1 MNETQRKVRTIL
13 GDYFG
18 PGFDASLEQAFVPV
32 DLKGGEWLFREGDAG
47 DSLYFLIR
55 GRLQAWSGEG
65 RNGRLLGEI
74 VPGDSVGEA
83 GLLSGAPRS
92 AGIRATR
99 DSYLV
104 RLDKAAFEG
113 LSSRHPGLVMK
124 LAARVAE
131 LMQRNI
137 LGTGNSQRAYSTI
150 CLVRVGPSQRVH
162 ASAEALAASLCRE
175 RRGLALG
182 RRRLDA
188 AGAPDPLESDG
199 SLGEGLRTW
208 LADRE
213 DEHDVLLYLCDAEDS
228 AWTRF
233 ALRQSDLTL
242 WMVDAEGSP
251 LPNAAER
258 SLEPAGAQALV
269 LHHPAAADI
278 QDTGVW
284 LESRDVDFHLHLR
297 DDHAEDR
304 QRLERVLR
312 GQAIGL
318 VLGAGAVRGLSEL
331 GVYRAMVELGVP
343 VDWIGGSSIGSIVA
357 GAIARGWDP
366 DHAIAMA
373 RESFVGGKPFSDYT
387 VPVIS
392 LIRGRRM
399 VRLLR
404 KHLDVDIEDLPI
416 PYFCVSSRL
425 DRGEVHVH
433 ERGNLVEAIRA
444 SAALPGVLPPAVVDS
459 ELVVDGAVLNN
470 LPVDVMLRKPVGPVI
485 AVDVSFQG
493 ARKVDF
499 EETPSSWA
507 VLRGRFLPFAER
519 YRVPSLATLILRS
532 TEIGTLV
539 QARQRGAAA
548 DLLITPDVRQFRMT
562 DVKAFDAIVER
573 GYEAGRKSLAAWLE
587 TQETLEMP
595 ETPGTPTPA
604 SSGDA
609 SP

>member
-1 MNETQRKVRTIL
+1 MNETQRKVRNIL
-13 GDYFG
+13 EDYFG
-18 PGFDASLEQAFVPV
+18 PGFDERLEQAFEPV
-32 DLKGGEWLFREGDAG
+32 DLRGGDWLFREGEAG
-47 DSLYFLIR
+47 DSLYFLVR

-65 RNGRLLGEI
+65 RSARLLGEI

-92 AGIRATR
+92 AGVRAIR
-99 DSYLV
+99 DSFLV
-104 RLDKAAFEG
+104 RLGQAPFEA
-113 LSSRHPGLVMK
+113 LSSRHPGMVMK

-137 LGTGNSQRAYSTI
+137 LGTGHSQRAYSTI
-150 CLVRVGPSQRVH
+150 CLVRVGASQRVH
-162 ASAEALAASLCRE
+162 DSTEALAASLCRD

-188 AGAPDPLESDG
+188 AGAPDRLESDG
-199 SLGEGLRTW
+199 SLGEGLRSW

-242 WMVDAEGSP
+242 WMADAEASP
-251 LPNAAER
+251 IPGAAER
-258 SLEPAGAQALV
+258 ALEPAGAQALV
-269 LHHPAAADI
+269 LHHPAGAEI
-278 QDTGVW
+278 RDTGVW
-284 LESRDVDFHLHLR
+284 LESRHVDFHLHLR
-297 DDHAEDR
+297 EDHAEDR

-331 GVYRAMVELGVP
+331 GVYQAMVELGVP
-343 VDWIGGSSIGSIVA
+343 VDWVGGSSIGSIVA

-366 DHAIAMA
+366 EHAIAMA

-392 LIRGRRM
+392 LIRGKRM

-470 LPVDVMLRKPVGPVI
+470 LPVDIMLRQPVGPVI

-499 EETPSSWA
+499 DETPSSWA

-519 YRVPSLATLILRS
+519 YRVPSLATLILRA

-539 QARQRGAAA
+539 QSRQRGAAA

-562 DVKAFDAIVER
+562 DVKAFDAIVEK
-573 GYEAGRKSLAAWLE
+573 GYEAGRESLAAWLE
-587 TQETLEMP
+587 SRNATD
-595 ETPGTPTPA
+595 GTRDL
-604 SSGDA
+604 S
-609 SP
+609 

>member
-1 MNETQRKVRTIL
+1 MKETERKVRRIL
-13 GDYFG
+13 EAYFG
-18 PGFDASLEQAFVPV
+18 SDPDPSLVDAFRPV
-32 DLKGGEWLFREGDAG
+32 ALRGGDWLFREGDTG
-47 DSLYFLIR
+47 DSLYFLVR
-55 GRLQAWSGEG
+55 GRLQAWAGDG
-65 RNGRLLGEI
+65 RQARLLGEI

-92 AGIRATR
+92 AGIRAIR
-99 DSYLV
+99 DSLLI
-104 RLDKAAFEG
+104 RLDKEPFEALAA
-113 LSSRHPGLVMK
+113 RHPAMVMK

-131 LMQRNI
+131 LMQRNLI
-137 LGTGNSQRAYSTI
+137 GTGRGQRSYSTI
-150 CLVRVGPSQRVH
+150 CLVRVGSSQRVH
-162 ASAEALAASLCRE
+162 DSVEALAASLCRD

-188 AGAPDPLESDG
+188 AGAPNLLESDG
-199 SLGEGLRTW
+199 SLGEDLRSW

-242 WMVDAEGSP
+242 WMADAADSP
-251 LPNAAER
+251 IPNAAER
-258 SLEPAGAQALV
+258 SLQPAGSQALV
-269 LHHPAAADI
+269 MHHAAGADI
-278 QDTGVW
+278 QGTSAW
-284 LESRDVDFHLHLR
+284 LEPRSVSFHLHLR
-297 DDHAEDR
+297 DGEAGDR
-304 QRLERVLR
+304 KRLERVLR
-312 GQAIGL
+312 GEAIGL

-331 GVYRAMVELGVP
+331 GVYKAMVELGVP
-343 VDWIGGSSIGSIVA
+343 VDWVGGSSIGSIVA

-366 DHAIAMA
+366 EHAIAMA

-392 LIRGRRM
+392 LIRGQRM

-404 KHLDVDIEDLPI
+404 KHLDLDIEDLPI

-425 DRGEVHVH
+425 DRGEVLVH
-433 ERGNLVEAIRA
+433 EEGNLVEAIRA

-470 LPVDVMLRKPVGPVI
+470 LPVDIMLQKPVGQVI

-499 EETPSSWA
+499 EETPTSWA
-507 VLRGRFLPFAER
+507 VLRSRWLPFRER
-519 YRVPSLATLILRS
+519 YRVPSMATLILRS

-539 QARQRGAAA
+539 QSRQRGAAA

-562 DVKAFDAIVER
+562 DVRAFDAIVKR
-573 GYEAGRKSLAAWLE
+573 GYEAGRETLSAWLE
-587 TQETLEMP
+587 SQE
-595 ETPGTPTPA
+595 
-604 SSGDA
+604 SGN
-609 SP
+609 PV